1 MNENIRLPKTAIP
14 NRYEINLDISLDQFK
29 YKGKEIVFLEIV
41 DETKELQLNALG
53 IDVGSAFIEND
64 SGEHIEA
71 SVDYLPDEERISL
84 VFEDQVTKGD
94 WQLYLEFEAKI
105 VDELRGFYRSSFKD
119 KDDNDIWIATTQFEP
134 TAARMAFPCWDEPE
148 FKAVFSISLT
158 TNSELIRVSNEKV
171 LSESSENNRTTT
183 KFVDS
188 MRTVSYTHLTLPT
201 TPYV

>member
-1 MNENIRLPKTAIP
+1 MNEKIRLPKKAIP

-29 YKGKEIVFLEIV
+29 YTGKEIVFLEIV

-71 SVDYLPDEERISL
+71 SVDYLLDEERISL

-158 TNSELIRVSNEKV
+158 TNSE
-171 LSESSENNRTTT
+171 
-183 KFVDS
+183 
-188 MRTVSYTHLTLPT
+188 
-201 TPYV
+201 